1 MDLDYHFG
9 TVYVLSRWADF
20 GSFNARTIAA
30 SSQLVDDNFD
40 TTPFSDTEEKK
51 NIILYHE
58 KPKKKV
64 KKFDFW
70 KKYAMLIA
78 LAREK
83 DQPA

>member
-40 TTPFSDTEEKK
+40 TTPFSDAEEKK
-51 NIILYHE
+51 NI
-58 KPKKKV
+58 
-64 KKFDFW
+64 
-70 KKYAMLIA
+70 
-78 LAREK
+78 AR
-83 DQPA
+83 AFRSGLFC